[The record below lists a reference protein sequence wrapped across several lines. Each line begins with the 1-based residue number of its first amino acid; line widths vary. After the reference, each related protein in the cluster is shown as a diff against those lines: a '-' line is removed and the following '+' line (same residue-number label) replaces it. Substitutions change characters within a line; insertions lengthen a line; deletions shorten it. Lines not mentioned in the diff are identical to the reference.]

1 MGNVVSSRIRL
12 EKLKNSF
19 VLLGYYSVI
28 CLTNSCVQHFPAAS
42 LFIVTL
48 ELACE
53 KMRQSD
59 MNSSVWK
66 CVQYIMN
73 ATRQVHEKGVLE
85 GAWVNNE
92 LVGGFWKF
100 QWCQQLGWCVRL
112 WERRPL
118 GDYSNRNQWFLY
130 KHHQCFLFRKS
141 SIQRQKQTS
150 YMEVTISI
158 IHCILGEHQKK
169 LLKQY

>member
-1 MGNVVSSRIRL
+1 
-12 EKLKNSF
+12 
-19 VLLGYYSVI
+19 
-28 CLTNSCVQHFPAAS
+28 
-42 LFIVTL
+42 
-48 ELACE
+48 
-53 KMRQSD
+53 
-59 MNSSVWK
+59 MNSSIWK

-150 YMEVTISI
+150 YMGSDNKYYSLHPRRASKKVVKAILKKTTGWACYGPIGCVCVCVCVLSCPPFISRF
-158 IHCILGEHQKK
+158 HSCCLS
-169 LLKQY
+169 